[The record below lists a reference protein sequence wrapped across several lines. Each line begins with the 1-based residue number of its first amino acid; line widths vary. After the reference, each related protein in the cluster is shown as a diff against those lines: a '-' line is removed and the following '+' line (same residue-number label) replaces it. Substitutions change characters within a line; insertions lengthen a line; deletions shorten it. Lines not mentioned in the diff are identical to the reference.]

1 MGRERERER
10 QAEREGQDVEQSL
23 IYGLIFPGVRSQLI
37 LRFNCFVTRRPP
49 PPSSP
54 PKGSFDLIKRIRRMS
69 PRGPSRTSHY
79 AAEAEEGGK
88 KPPSSDFSFTYDS
101 SRETFCR
108 CRPRDFASLFVSSAR
123 IGRLDKRNP

>member
-1 MGRERERER
+1 MGRERGKQRERER
-10 QAEREGQDVEQSL
+10 GGQDVEQSL

-37 LRFNCFVTRRPP
+37 LRFNCFVTRRLPP
-49 PPSSP
+49 PPS

-69 PRGPSRTSHY
+69 PRGPSRTNHY
-79 AAEAEEGGK
+79 AAEAEEGEK
-88 KPPSSDFSFTYDS
+88 KNHLPPIFHSNVYDS

-108 CRPRDFASLFVSSAR
+108 PRDFASLLVS